1 MAEDFIHH
9 LPQVQLRI
17 PVLLPEFFD
26 TLLNRLQAL
35 SLRPMKTLH
44 PCPEAIQAASSRK
57 HSLVFF
63 SLFPF
68 SQTVKQVS
76 LKPGS
81 AGDKIAA
88 SEAPVPDDEL
98 EEELEQEEEEP
109 VTPGRKQ
116 TGQQSS
122 EPS

>member
-1 MAEDFIHH
+1 MAEDVIHH

-17 PVLLPEFFD
+17 PVLPPEFFD

-76 LKPGS
+76 LKPVLLETRSPPSGGS
-81 AGDKIAA
+81 SAA
-88 SEAPVPDDEL
+88 KAKGLCVFLASCHCEHHSGSGAL
-98 EEELEQEEEEP
+98 YF
-109 VTPGRKQ
+109 
-116 TGQQSS
+116 
-122 EPS
+122 